1 MIGCWIIIQ
10 ILSAISGGLGFSRVM
25 VLIIIDVIFC
35 QHGSGAP
42 VAPIFGIILG
52 KMLFVGAHDF
62 CLYV

>member
-10 ILSAISGGLGFSRVM
+10 ILSAISGGLGFSM